1 MRKETIRTLS
11 MKLNFERTHG
21 VVIVT
26 SCARIDGSNARAFE
40 CALCEIVQEGDRA
53 LVVDFELLKY
63 ISSAGLRAIL
73 LTAKNLEER
82 AVGFCLC
89 EIEPHVRKLFAIGVD
104 EVVSIHKTRD
114 EAVASLSG

>member
-1 MRKETIRTLS
+1 

-26 SCARIDGSNARAFE
+26 SCARIDGDNAGAFE
-40 CALCEIVQEGDRA
+40 RALCEIVQEGDRA

-73 LTAKNLEER
+73 LAAKNLHKR
-82 AVGFCLC
+82 AVGFALC
-89 EIEPHVRKLFAIGVD
+89 EIEPHVRKLFAIGID
-104 EVVSIHKTRD
+104 EVVSIHKTRK
-114 EAVASLSG
+114 EAVASFEA